1 MKKRERK
8 KRQLEEAH
16 RVNPWRATA
25 LQGLLCRV
33 FFAGS
38 SIARSVASIKNVIVI
53 EMAFTVK
60 AVNAGHSWHE
70 KKYHQ
75 KMTRPNQLSLT
86 SIQSAR
92 GGYAQRLGG
101 ATEGPAGACRWQ
113 PIRSFGRLRMQ

>member
-1 MKKRERK
+1 MIKRRAE
-8 KRQLEEAH
+8 EEA
-16 RVNPWRATA
+16 VGGSPQSQPLA
-25 LQGLLCRV
+25 GDCI
-33 FFAGS
+33 AGS
-38 SIARSVASIKNVIVI
+38 SIARSVASIKNVIAI
-53 EMAFTVK
+53 EMVFTVK
-60 AVNAGHSWHE
+60 PVNGGHSWHE

-101 ATEGPAGACRWQ
+101 ATEGQGEACRWQ